1 MTGTIG
7 EIFGDEETI
16 NNIIEGHTHADD
28 LDIPDYVKDWFRAL
42 TKTSAEQNLL
52 CFNSVVSAKRYAEV
66 FKEADEKKS
75 SSPEGLHYTLWKS
88 LAEADAGSGR
98 SMQCWKR

>member
-1 MTGTIG
+1 MATVDLGRESIRLLAHDQDKPPTWRKIVRKEDIEGWLLRHNKKYHQQVYDDNSPHVTGTIG

-42 TKTSAEQNLL
+42 TKTP
-52 CFNSVVSAKRYAEV
+52 AK
-66 FKEADEKKS
+66 
-75 SSPEGLHYTLWKS
+75 
-88 LAEADAGSGR
+88 
-98 SMQCWKR
+98 

>member
-42 TKTSAEQNLL
+42 TKTP
-52 CFNSVVSAKRYAEV
+52 AK
-66 FKEADEKKS
+66 
-75 SSPEGLHYTLWKS
+75 
-88 LAEADAGSGR
+88 
-98 SMQCWKR
+98 